1 MYRVICGHFMWWQAR
16 THTHTTDARR
26 RPPPLVKQLCSE
38 FTFSG
43 QDRLHVWTLTAQQ
56 DRPKPGERE
65 HRPWVSS
72 GEPDREREADKKTL
86 VLKLAMLRPESWQLY
101 NDTLQIIPL
110 IRAFGEE
117 KGRGEKRNPL
127 MLNQL
132 EKEKSADTWDK
143 LFTNRL
149 KRKTEN
155 NRLHHIKSETSA
167 SFPQTNE
174 AKWDSCFMTVQD
186 VLKSLSLI
194 WMTCL
199 AIHPFQLYGP
209 TGALWTGLQDCTWS
223 SLIISSLA
231 SQQPSNIH

>member
-1 MYRVICGHFMWWQAR
+1 MTSAH
-16 THTHTTDARR
+16 THTHDRRTPSSSSTGETALLRVHLLRSRPAARLD
-26 RPPPLVKQLCSE
+26 PHSPTGPAE
-38 FTFSG
+38 AWG
-43 QDRLHVWTLTAQQ
+43 ETAQTVGVQ
-56 DRPKPGERE
+56 WRTGQ
-65 HRPWVSS
+65 
-72 GEPDREREADKKTL
+72 RERGGQKDL
-86 VLKLAMLRPESWQLY
+86 MLRPESWQLY

-194 WMTCL
+194 WMICS